1 MPTCNDTPIPP
12 IPPIGTDERQRVN
25 PGPEPFSRTRVRG
38 RTERLGE
45 GTVWGVGMR
54 GLALT
59 PGPSPAPLDP
69 PQAGLWERGDSGGR
83 LRHPIAVHG
92 QCEHLFGPPLNAGG
106 GGYDMSEKDAYFL
119 LIP

>member
-1 MPTCNDTPIPP
+1 MTRRYRRYHRLAQMSANVSTPVLSP
-12 IPPIGTDERQRVN
+12 
-25 PGPEPFSRTRVRG
+25 SRVRG
-38 RTERLGE
+38 FEGGQNVWAKVRFGALGCA
-45 GTVWGVGMR
+45 GW
-54 GLALT
+54 
-59 PGPSPAPLDP
+59 PSPPAPLP
-69 PQAGLWERGDSGGR
+69 PPLIPRKRGLWERGDSGGR